1 MKMKNIITGMVIIG
15 FVALCATVWPRSAE
29 VESLPAEPV
38 KTAVAAEIE
47 ARSEETSKI
56 LLSAVT
62 PAPEIET
69 EETEIT
75 AEKETQKPPQSQ
87 APHMGDVRVVDGEK
101 QVYIL
106 GFGWIKDEGGENVG
120 TVAEDMYENGNKI
133 GVMGGGTTVGNPG
146 DELTGNKV
154 GIMGGGTTVDGKG
167 DITKQVGIMGG
178 AESEPNSSP
187 PPPSELEVT
196 GDVIYTELQPPVTKN
211 STPPP
216 YKPNGEPVAPKQNI
230 LRDAFSLSSAG
241 CIPFSVCLCIAL
253 KLSATS

>member
-15 FVALCATVWPRSAE
+15 CAALCAAVWPRSAGE
-29 VESLPAEPV
+29 GKVPIEPM
-38 KTAVAAEIE
+38 KTAVNAEME
-47 ARSEETSKI
+47 AGPEETQQI

-62 PAPEIET
+62 PVPENET

-87 APHMGDVRVVDGEK
+87 AVQPVKPAPSSSEPHMGDVRVVDGEK

-106 GFGWIKDEGGENVG
+106 GFGWLKDEGGENVG

-133 GVMGGGTTVGNPG
+133 GVMGGGTMVGNPG

-154 GIMGGGTTVDGKG
+154 GIMGRGTTVDGKG
-167 DITKQVGIMGG
+167 DITKQVGIMSG

-187 PPPSELEVT
+187 SPPSEPEVA

-216 YKPNGEPVAPKQNI
+216 YKPNGEPIAP
-230 LRDAFSLSSAG
+230 
-241 CIPFSVCLCIAL
+241 
-253 KLSATS
+253 